1 MIQIIIEG
9 IMNIWWNKFRNLQKN
24 YNIKIKIYK
33 INKFSMIM
41 NRTLNNNK
49 INIKVFNLFII
60 EDFEK

>member
-1 MIQIIIEG
+1 MIQIIIKG

-41 NRTLNNNK
+41 KRTLNNNK

>member
-1 MIQIIIEG
+1 MIQIIIKG

-41 NRTLNNNK
+41 KRTLNDNK